1 MGELEDI
8 DFEIGVIEER
18 INKARLDSA
27 IAEGAV
33 KAYMEQLGD
42 MGLVTIEEAVNFID
56 EGKEQLAT
64 EKKSIT
70 ENFDALKKKYDER
83 I

>member
-8 DFEIGVIEER
+8 DFEIGVMEER

-42 MGLVTIEEAVNFID
+42 MGLVTVEEAVDFID
-56 EGKEQLAT
+56 EGNDQVAT
-64 EKKSIT
+64 ETKYII